1 MLRFPVRKTIEP
13 NSTPKERSSSSH
25 LQIWYPG
32 MKHRV
37 YVIECLIFFYGLSTT
52 TNQTMVIDAPDQSPR
67 QKHYFVFAT
76 VYPTDIETMLI
87 RAGFFL
93 GSSSYWSLRPP
104 LLGLYICI
112 IRKCQ
117 ARYPPLY
124 VSLRCAYSVD
134 CCCRLRRS
142 MGVVKTPLVLRRNS
156 RMCISFGSIIVALE
170 RVRAPWLCS
179 IATTWLCS
187 GAAMH
192 ECA

>member
-1 MLRFPVRKTIEP
+1 MSHFFLWAVDDNKSDNADRRPRSKPTAKKKTLF
-13 NSTPKERSSSSH
+13 R
-25 LQIWYPG
+25 LQQ
-32 MKHRV
+32 
-37 YVIECLIFFYGLSTT
+37 F
-52 TNQTMVIDAPDQSPR
+52 
-67 QKHYFVFAT
+67 
-76 VYPTDIETMLI
+76 I
-87 RAGFFL
+87 RAILRRCWSERDF
-93 GSSSYWSLRPP
+93 SSVHHHTDRFALHCWD
-104 LLGLYICI
+104 YICI